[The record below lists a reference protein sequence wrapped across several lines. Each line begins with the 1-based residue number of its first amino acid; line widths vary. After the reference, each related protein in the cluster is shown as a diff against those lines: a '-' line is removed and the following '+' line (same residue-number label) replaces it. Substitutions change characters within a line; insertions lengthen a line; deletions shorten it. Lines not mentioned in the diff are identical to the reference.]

1 MFLIVLVLLW
11 AIPFT
16 VEVIRVWANRSS
28 LAMRS
33 SLGKLGFTN
42 EQVHWSSIMASPS
55 MERPEF
61 EWLRRIGHVRL
72 NDFVNSVCP

>member
-28 LAMRS
+28 LAIRS
-33 SLGKLGFTN
+33 FLGKSGFTK
-42 EQVHWSSIMASPS
+42 ERVHWSSIMASPS
-55 MERPEF
+55 MERPD
-61 EWLRRIGHVRL
+61 LGYLTITGHVRL
-72 NDFVNSVCP
+72 NE